1 MRYAFL
7 LALIGASTAHA
18 QIGSRG
24 AVEVVREGDNVPTPP
39 PEAEPADAVVAIED
53 VPEEEP
59 AVEPEPAPVAPE
71 RVEVQRTHQAAEI
84 PPGDAE
90 PQPRE
95 PRELREPREP
105 TTIVERVEQ
114 PAPEPTTVVVAREAD
129 PLVNELQEFVSI
141 FGRDGSGNLWG
152 ILLWFILAAVAATG
166 IRRVR
171 ESFPS
176 DGLIPNALALL
187 HVGMRLVVIALALA
201 FIVRALPP
209 RLSLVMLL
217 AFAGLAVAI
226 GWSLRDVMP
235 DLVAS
240 LVIAFERRIRR
251 GVWVSGEGFAGHVE
265 RLGLRAALLY
275 DTHGNRVMVPNR
287 EIVRAPVTAG
297 VGDHARELEVEVRIA
312 GPAEEVR
319 AALRDAVLTSP
330 WVHPDAKP
338 VVLRDPADPERWR
351 VRGRLLEA
359 SFGARFEGELLERA
373 EALLGRSA

>member
-1 MRYAFL
+1 MPL
-7 LALIGASTAHA
+7 LF
-18 QIGSRG
+18 
-24 AVEVVREGDNVPTPP
+24 VVFREG
-39 PEAEPADAVVAIED
+39 
-53 VPEEEP
+53 
-59 AVEPEPAPVAPE
+59 
-71 RVEVQRTHQAAEI
+71 
-84 PPGDAE
+84 
-90 PQPRE
+90 
-95 PRELREPREP
+95 
-105 TTIVERVEQ
+105 
-114 PAPEPTTVVVAREAD
+114 
-129 PLVNELQEFVSI
+129 
-141 FGRDGSGNLWG
+141 
-152 ILLWFILAAVAATG
+152 
-166 IRRVR
+166 
-171 ESFPS
+171 FPS
-176 DGLIPNALALL
+176 DGLIPNALALV
-187 HVGMRLVVIALALA
+187 HVGMRLVVLALALA

-251 GVWVSGEGFAGHVE
+251 GVWVSGDGFAGHVE

-373 EALLGRSA
+373 EALLGRST

>member
-7 LALIGASTAHA
+7 LAVIGASTAHA

-24 AVEVVREGDNVPTPP
+24 AVEVVREGDNVPAPP
-39 PEAEPADAVVAIED
+39 AEVDSEPAEAVVAVED
-53 VPEEEP
+53 VPEEP
-59 AVEPEPAPVAPE
+59 AVEPEPAAPVAPQ
-71 RVEVQRTHQAAEI
+71 RVEAPVERTQAAEI

-95 PRELREPREP
+95 PREP
-105 TTIVERVEQ
+105 TTVVERVEQ

>member
-1 MRYAFL
+1 MKYAWL
-7 LALIGASTAHA
+7 LLMCASTVQA

-24 AVEVVREGDNVPTPP
+24 AVQVVREGDNVPAPP
-39 PEAEPADAVVAIED
+39 PENAESESTPEQAPVETAAVPEPVQPVEPA
-53 VPEEEP
+53 P
-59 AVEPEPAPVAPE
+59 EPEPVPVAVRARPD
-71 RVEVQRTHQAAEI
+71 VPVEI
-84 PPGDAE
+84 PAGDAE

-95 PRELREPREP
+95 PVRAEPAQP
-105 TTIVERVEQ
+105 PAAERSH
-114 PAPEPTTVVVAREAD
+114 EPTTVVVARESD

-141 FGRDGSGNLWG
+141 FGHDGSGNLWG

-171 ESFPS
+171 ENFPS
-176 DGLIPNALALL
+176 DGLIPNVLALV
-187 HVGMRLVVIALALA
+187 HVGLRLVVIALALA

-251 GVWVSGEGFAGHVE
+251 GVWVSGQGFAGHVE

-373 EALLGRSA
+373 EALLGRTT